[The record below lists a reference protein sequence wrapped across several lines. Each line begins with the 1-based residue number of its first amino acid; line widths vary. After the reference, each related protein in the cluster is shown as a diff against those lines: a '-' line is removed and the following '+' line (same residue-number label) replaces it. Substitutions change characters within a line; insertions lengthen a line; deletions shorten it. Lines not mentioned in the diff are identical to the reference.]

1 MFHIILECSF
11 KLCHVILKNLIDM
24 VIGILIQLL
33 LDLWAIFDLLE

>member
-1 MFHIILECSF
+1 MFHITLECSF

-33 LDLWAIFDLLE
+33 LDLWTTF